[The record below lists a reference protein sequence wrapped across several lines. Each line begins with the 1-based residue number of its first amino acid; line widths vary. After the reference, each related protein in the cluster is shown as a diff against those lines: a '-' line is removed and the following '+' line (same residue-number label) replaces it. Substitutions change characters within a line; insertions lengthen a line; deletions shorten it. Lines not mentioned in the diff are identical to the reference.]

1 VNGAEFVAKVGMLCW
16 LTSQW
21 RWRVASLLV
30 VLYALCLVSP
40 TAVLA
45 FSQASVPAHCFTGDE
60 YGIGTVHVHEDGLSH
75 HHSGTDVDHG
85 QPGKCCG
92 LFSVSAI
99 APAIDFVVRQHPP
112 VLQRPSLV
120 AQSLSGRGADRIDR
134 PPRSLLS
141 L

>member
-1 VNGAEFVAKVGMLCW
+1 MLGW

-30 VLYALCLVSP
+30 VLYALCLAAP

-45 FSQASVPAHCFTGDE
+45 FNQASVPAHCFTDDQH
-60 YGIGTVHVHEDGLSH
+60 GIGAIHVHEDGSSH
-75 HHSGTDVDHG
+75 RQSGTGDDQG

-99 APAIDFVVRQHPP
+99 APAIDFVAGQNPP
-112 VLQRPSLV
+112 VSHRPSLL
-120 AQSLSGRGADRIDR
+120 AQSLSGRGTDRIDR
-134 PPRSLLS
+134 PPRSPLS